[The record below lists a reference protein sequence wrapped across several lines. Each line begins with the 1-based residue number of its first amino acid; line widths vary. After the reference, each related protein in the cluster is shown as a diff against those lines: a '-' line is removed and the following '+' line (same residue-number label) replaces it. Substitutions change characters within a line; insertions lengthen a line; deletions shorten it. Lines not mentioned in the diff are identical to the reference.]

1 MESLDVGRCWVHEV
15 LGWRRWP
22 SPSPLQLELLQ
33 TPNHNHVHEK
43 SMVHSLERNMR
54 IKLYQYAL
62 TIGKSSYRHFAGICQ
77 LYCLTCC
84 KVGRIGAACARSS
97 VMPFGYDA
105 TCSPTTQHIPAIQE
119 QDYQKHFLPPPTFIQ
134 DDRPTD

>member
-1 MESLDVGRCWVHEV
+1 MLDVVGCMKFWVGDGS
-15 LGWRRWP
+15 L
-22 SPSPLQLELLQ
+22 
-33 TPNHNHVHEK
+33 VHHHCNSSYFRPRTTTMFVK
-43 SMVHSLERNMR
+43 KTMVHSLERNMR

-77 LYCLTCC
+77 SYYLTCC

-97 VMPFGYDA
+97 AMPFRHDA

-119 QDYQKHFLPPPTFIQ
+119 QDYQKHFLPAPTFSQ
-134 DDRPTD
+134 DGRPTD